1 MKTRLISDG
10 QALKYYDILK
20 TKILNDKCSVQEISG
35 FDKDKKVTFYGFY
48 DPESY
53 LIEVG
58 VNRSPY
64 VMLIVL
70 AHEYGHFLDY
80 LRFFKNYGKRAY
92 DRYIK
97 KVKFRQMELIT
108 SETNAWF
115 LAEGELSK
123 LDKDICL
130 DYRFFIHKDKFLQ
143 TTIDEYYQRKYEKK
157 WRMIQVEI
165 KL

>member
-1 MKTRLISDG
+1 MKKKLISGG
-10 QALKYYDILK
+10 QVLKYYDILK
-20 TKILNDKCSVQEISG
+20 TKIINDNCSVQEVNN

-48 DPESY
+48 DPENY

-58 VNRSPY
+58 ISRSPY

-80 LRFFKNYGKRAY
+80 LRFFKNYGKRSY

-115 LAEGELSK
+115 LAEEELNK
-123 LDKDICL
+123 IDKNICL
-130 DYRFFIHKDKFLQ
+130 DYRFFKHKDKFLQ
-143 TTIDEYYQRKYEKK
+143 TTIEELYQRKQRKK
-157 WRMIQVEI
+157 NGI
-165 KL
+165 